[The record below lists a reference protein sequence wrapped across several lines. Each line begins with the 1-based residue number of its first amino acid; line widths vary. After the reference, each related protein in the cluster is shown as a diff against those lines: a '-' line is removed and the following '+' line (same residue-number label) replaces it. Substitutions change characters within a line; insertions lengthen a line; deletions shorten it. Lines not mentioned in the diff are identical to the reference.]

1 MTQGIETGRVAETGP
16 GGQGLA
22 RGSLRTVDAVA
33 ISISVL
39 SPAMAM
45 QLNTGGV
52 AGTAGGSTPLAFLL
66 GGIAC
71 LAQAFVV
78 IGFSRRMAS
87 AGYAYTYVSR
97 SLCKSW
103 GFLAGWLYFFAFP
116 CFVPMTMAASGF
128 LVSDLLGVDPQTW
141 WFPFFIIGMVLLV
154 VLS

>member
-1 MTQGIETGRVAETGP
+1 MSQGMETARVAETGP

-66 GGIAC
+66 GG
-71 LAQAFVV
+71 LAFPAPAFPV
-78 IGFSRRMAS
+78 IGFHRR
-87 AGYAYTYVSR
+87 V
-97 SLCKSW
+97 
-103 GFLAGWLYFFAFP
+103 
-116 CFVPMTMAASGF
+116 ASGGF
-128 LVSDLLGVDPQTW
+128 ASTPLSPGLRPALG
-141 WFPFFIIGMVLLV
+141 FPAG
-154 VLS
+154 

>member
-1 MTQGIETGRVAETGP
+1 MTQGIEAGRVAETGP

-71 LAQAFVV
+71 LAPAFVV
-78 IGFSRRMAS
+78 IGFRHPIGPRGVASTLSRRRL
-87 AGYAYTYVSR
+87 GQ
-97 SLCKSW
+97 SW
-103 GFLAGWLYFFAFP
+103 
-116 CFVPMTMAASGF
+116 
-128 LVSDLLGVDPQTW
+128 
-141 WFPFFIIGMVLLV
+141 
-154 VLS
+154 